1 LINFEIIINFI
12 VILFGLFFVLRSGGK
27 DHKKRVSNRYLVIF
41 IVINMVLIFR
51 GMRWS
56 IDVNLSNHRLFSFL
70 DGFIFLYPVY
80 LYAYIKQLTSSSDFH
95 ITKPHFILPIIYFLF
110 SLVNISIS
118 PNHYLSNLS
127 HSFLTHKVIETIAI
141 LSCFFYLV
149 KTYLHFRKYI
159 SNEKKHISYIQNALV
174 YIKVFLWVVLMFV
187 LTWAITFFGH
197 HLITMTGEQIVMF
210 YTITHFALLG
220 SICVVVYHEIAFPQ
234 LFRLEEQITPQRLSS
249 KETETLKAKIDAL
262 MLHQKAYLEPQLNLA
277 EFSKRLNASTND
289 ISWFLNKVLKKT
301 FYDFVNTYRVKEFIE
316 KLEKGEHRTHTIS
329 TLSFDAGFNSKS
341 TFNKAFKEFT
351 NQTPREYIKK
361 RGL

>member
-1 LINFEIIINFI
+1 
-12 VILFGLFFVLRSGGK
+12 
-27 DHKKRVSNRYLVIF
+27 
-41 IVINMVLIFR
+41 
-51 GMRWS
+51 MRWS